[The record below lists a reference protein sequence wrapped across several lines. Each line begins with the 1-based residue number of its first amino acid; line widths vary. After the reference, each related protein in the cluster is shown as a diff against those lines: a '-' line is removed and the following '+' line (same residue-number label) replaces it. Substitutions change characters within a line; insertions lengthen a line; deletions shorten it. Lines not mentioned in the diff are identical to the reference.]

1 MAFTTFGSFQE
12 IAGNKRR
19 SVPPTI
25 TTAAFG
31 TLTAL
36 GQIPLV
42 GIVYNAGTAYYN
54 VLVNGATVATNQTAS
69 SYTYSGGLSNN
80 TQYGPF
86 TVVPY
91 TASGVAGTAF
101 TVTGGTAGSLYTL
114 GAVTSSV
121 TFNAT
126 TSGGTTL
133 SCSGAYSS
141 VVITY
146 SPTGGT
152 PASGAAVSGANTTSQ
167 AYTGLTSGT
176 SYTFN
181 VYAVNGGGVQNG
193 TPVTGTVSTGAV
205 GPPVWYASGT
215 GNYPLSYS
223 TNAINWTVQNFAG
236 CNTVGGS
243 FQSCAYNG
251 TVAVGSIYNGNIRYS
266 SNFTNWTAT
275 NTSSATIGIVN
286 ISTAAYGNGVFV
298 FCGNATTSNQFV
310 YSSDGITWTVQALKP
325 AYNGAYFP
333 QSVSFHPYLNIFISG
348 AFNGGFTYSTNG
360 IHWTAV
366 TGASTSATM
375 ASSSTSSTI
384 VASWG
389 TNTLRY
395 SINGGQT
402 FTLCPS
408 LPTGFNSTNSITG
421 ISYVNGRF
429 FASSN
434 VGTTT
439 AGYYSIAYSVDGVNW
454 TGLVLGTTV
463 NPGTTQFGYTPNAG
477 GVYTAMGTS
486 NLYST
491 DGMNWTSCIAG
502 GTNSYFSIATN
513 LPPPPPMWLSCSG
526 LSGKSLAYST
536 NAVNWTAFA
545 AGGGIDAQG
554 GMDTLQYNGSIWV
567 GKTGNGTLQYCS
579 NSNGTNWTFATT
591 GSTSTFNGTNT
602 PTWLAYGK
610 GCWVCG
616 GASGNGN
623 TLAYSANGVT
633 WTGLGK
639 LVPFNANSNSVIFN
653 AYLGVFMTTGNGGA
667 NTYGYSSNGIH
678 WTGFSTAGVLKIVAS
693 STTNMIV
700 ASINNTLSYTTG
712 GLGSAFTTCPSLPTG
727 FSNNSITGLGFANN
741 LFFAGCQNG
750 FTYTLAYSA
759 NGINWTGVVLSTLTN
774 NLSYT
779 YAFNYS
785 PLGKVYNAAGQGGNC
800 MLYSTDAINW
810 TTIILVGNSFNATA
824 YFVVSNS

>member
-1 MAFTTFGSFQE
+1 
-12 IAGNKRR
+12 
-19 SVPPTI
+19 
-25 TTAAFG
+25 
-31 TLTAL
+31 
-36 GQIPLV
+36 
-42 GIVYNAGTAYYN
+42 
-54 VLVNGATVATNQTAS
+54 
-69 SYTYSGGLSNN
+69 
-80 TQYGPF
+80 
-86 TVVPY
+86 
-91 TASGVAGTAF
+91 
-101 TVTGGTAGSLYTL
+101 
-114 GAVTSSV
+114 
-121 TFNAT
+121 
-126 TSGGTTL
+126 
-133 SCSGAYSS
+133 
-141 VVITY
+141 
-146 SPTGGT
+146 
-152 PASGAAVSGANTTSQ
+152 
-167 AYTGLTSGT
+167 
-176 SYTFN
+176 
-181 VYAVNGGGVQNG
+181 VNGGGVQNG

-205 GPPVWYASGT
+205 GPPVWYSTGA

-236 CNTVGGS
+236 CTNLGGY

-251 TVAVGSIYNGNIRYS
+251 TVAVGAYYNGNISYS
-266 SNFTNWTAT
+266 SNFTNWTVTAVS
-275 NTSSATIGIVN
+275 NTTIGVV
-286 ISTAAYGNGVFV
+286 AMRYPVYGNGVFV
-298 FCGNATTSNQFV
+298 FGGNNTGTTNVIYSTNGSNWTAVTPKPFS
-310 YSSDGITWTVQALKP
+310 YGLGIARF
-325 AYNGAYFP
+325 N
-333 QSVSFHPYLNIFISG
+333 PYLNIFMFSVSNTGNTLMYSSNAITWTGFGNLSG
-348 AFNGGFTYSTNG
+348 VNDIAFSTTSDMIVLAVNFTLYYCTNNIGLTLTPCPSPPSGFNGGNSRISGLNFLNGLFLAGGNKDTVNNTYNIAYSSNGINWTGTLLTTASYAQTGIYNFGYTSNAGGIYHAVGDGGNCVMYSTNALN
-360 IHWTAV
+360 W
-366 TGASTSATM
+366 STCYANTP
-375 ASSSTSSTI
+375 STTFS
-384 VASWG
+384 
-389 TNTLRY
+389 
-395 SINGGQT
+395 GQAC
-402 FTLCPS
+402 FVIP
-408 LPTGFNSTNSITG
+408 
-421 ISYVNGRF
+421 
-429 FASSN
+429 
-434 VGTTT
+434 
-439 AGYYSIAYSVDGVNW
+439 
-454 TGLVLGTTV
+454 
-463 NPGTTQFGYTPNAG
+463 
-477 GVYTAMGTS
+477 
-486 NLYST
+486 
-491 DGMNWTSCIAG
+491 
-502 GTNSYFSIATN
+502 TN
-513 LPPPPPMWLSCSG
+513 LPPPPPMWLSSSG

-774 NLSYT
+774 NLAYT

-810 TTIILVGNSFNATA
+810 TTIILVGNCFNATA

>member
-1 MAFTTFGSFQE
+1 
-12 IAGNKRR
+12 
-19 SVPPTI
+19 
-25 TTAAFG
+25 
-31 TLTAL
+31 
-36 GQIPLV
+36 
-42 GIVYNAGTAYYN
+42 
-54 VLVNGATVATNQTAS
+54 
-69 SYTYSGGLSNN
+69 
-80 TQYGPF
+80 
-86 TVVPY
+86 
-91 TASGVAGTAF
+91 
-101 TVTGGTAGSLYTL
+101 
-114 GAVTSSV
+114 
-121 TFNAT
+121 
-126 TSGGTTL
+126 
-133 SCSGAYSS
+133 
-141 VVITY
+141 
-146 SPTGGT
+146 
-152 PASGAAVSGANTTSQ
+152 
-167 AYTGLTSGT
+167 
-176 SYTFN
+176 
-181 VYAVNGGGVQNG
+181 VNGGGVQNG
-193 TPVTGTVSTGAV
+193 TPVTGTVRTGAV

-223 TNAINWTVQNFAG
+223 TNVINWTVQNFAG

-243 FQSCAYNG
+243 FQCCAYNG

-286 ISTAAYGNGVFV
+286 INTAAYGNGVFV

-434 VGTTT
+434 VGTT

-477 GVYTAMGTS
+477 GVYTAMGNP

-513 LPPPPPMWLSCSG
+513 LPPPPTVWVASQGGTSVYSTNAVVWTSG
-526 LSGKSLAYST
+526 GSFPIGQTSLMYANGIYAACGSYNPNCFAYST
-536 NAVNWTAFA
+536 NAITWTAVTTTNNLIA
-545 AGGGIDAQG
+545 NVGYGI
-554 GMDTLQYNGSIWV
+554 
-567 GKTGNGTLQYCS
+567 
-579 NSNGTNWTFATT
+579 
-591 GSTSTFNGTNT
+591 
-602 PTWLAYGK
+602 AYGK
-610 GCWVCG
+610 GAW
-616 GASGNGN
+616 
-623 TLAYSANGVT
+623 
-633 WTGLGK
+633 
-639 LVPFNANSNSVIFN
+639 LVSTNSN
-653 AYLGVFMTTGNGGA
+653 GG
-667 NTYGYSSNGIH
+667 
-678 WTGFSTAGVLKIVAS
+678 
-693 STTNMIV
+693 
-700 ASINNTLSYTTG
+700 
-712 GLGSAFTTCPSLPTG
+712 
-727 FSNNSITGLGFANN
+727 
-741 LFFAGCQNG
+741 
-750 FTYTLAYSA
+750 TYTLAYSS
-759 NGINWTGVVLSTLTN
+759 NISNWTAALPYANLAGSNNTTCLAYGNGFFLVCGVAT
-774 NLSYT
+774 
-779 YAFNYS
+779 
-785 PLGKVYNAAGQGGNC
+785 AAGANNIA
-800 MLYSTDAINW
+800 YSVDAINW
-810 TTIILVGNSFNATA
+810 TSRVLGFPIATQASNNICYGPVYFVNTNIWLSPGRGSNGNAFYYSTNGLTWTAAGNASTILYSTNGYGGASAAYGKNIYVVSGYNTSNTLAYSVDALNWTGLGKTIITGSTVGTLVYSANQGL
-824 YFVVSNS
+824 FVVAGPFASGGLAYSVDGLNWSYATTNPMVASTYTVTTNS